1 MNSAIWLSTFC
12 ALVLI
17 LTGCTN
23 SHSRFANDPLGTGPF
38 DSRGNYREDW
48 VDDPSKW
55 TKPGR
60 RQQADDLP
68 VIAKNEEPPPNAN
81 PLAPGRAS
89 TPKPPPPPPKTQ
101 AQADDD
107 TLHRQKGRH
116 AFRDCE
122 PVSFLR
128 GGNPPGQR
136 HFRFPY
142 PSRPIAGGSPTL
154 TICRVGWSP
163 PVQRSACQAS
173 MPPAMFLTRVN
184 PCSRSNRTALA
195 ERPPDLQ

>member
-89 TPKPPPPPPKTQ
+89 TPKPAPARPKPKPKPTTTRYIVKKG
-101 AQADDD
+101 D
-107 TLHRQKGRH
+107 TLSGIASRYRSSVAGIRRANGISGSLIH
-116 AFRDCE
+116 
-122 PVSFLR
+122 
-128 GGNPPGQR
+128 PGQSLVVPR
-136 HFRFPY
+136 R
-142 PSRPIAGGSPTL
+142 
-154 TICRVGWSP
+154 
-163 PVQRSACQAS
+163 
-173 MPPAMFLTRVN
+173 
-184 PCSRSNRTALA
+184 
-195 ERPPDLQ
+195 